1 MKKKF
6 NNIQSNAIDMKYYDK
21 NPFEIE
27 NCELI
32 EKLVESSDANAVVL
46 HKNSTSLLRHVFT
59 IDFSRVTK

>member
-1 MKKKF
+1 
-6 NNIQSNAIDMKYYDK
+6 MKYYDK